1 MNTILDQNSGDI
13 REALSDYPSILEHHS
28 NIIPEDETEEKHYH
42 RLTERWESDIILTS
56 LVQFLDTLFK
66 NGNGKARRMYR
77 LANSVLIFDE
87 IQLFRKNA
95 GNSLSGRFNSL
106 YSIVAAQSCSVRRR
120 SRILN

>member
-28 NIIPEDETEEKHYH
+28 NIIPEDETEEKHYR

-66 NGNGKARRMYR
+66 NGNARRGECTA
-77 LANSVLIFDE
+77 L
-87 IQLFRKNA
+87 QT
-95 GNSLSGRFNSL
+95 
-106 YSIVAAQSCSVRRR
+106 QS
-120 SRILN
+120 